1 MPTSALEC
9 RAPPQLPPCVQGPQQ
24 NNNPS
29 PTPLPA
35 TTQGAAIERFAQMT
49 DWGYYEAARRFQ
61 RVLVAAG
68 IDGALRARGVLVREE
83 RWRSR
88 MLPAA

>member
-1 MPTSALEC
+1 
-9 RAPPQLPPCVQGPQQ
+9 
-24 NNNPS
+24 
-29 PTPLPA
+29 
-35 TTQGAAIERFAQMT
+35 MT